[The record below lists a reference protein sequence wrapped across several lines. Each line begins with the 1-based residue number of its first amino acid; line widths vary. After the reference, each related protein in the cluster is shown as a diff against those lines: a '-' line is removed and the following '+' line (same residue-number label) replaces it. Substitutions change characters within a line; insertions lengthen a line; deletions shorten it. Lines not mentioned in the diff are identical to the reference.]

1 MGRPAEE
8 TETMT
13 TSKAVLA
20 LCLVGAAVAAP
31 QFGGLRSVSSVSSVT
46 NQDEVV
52 TNVVSALTP
61 SIAAAVEQALAA
73 QAAAAE
79 AAERRAAA
87 QAAAAAAAA
96 SASTANKP
104 DSLAGPAK
112 YNFEYKVAEDEAQVY
127 ITQNEARDGDDLTGT
142 YSFVDPRGALIT
154 VNYEA
159 GPEGYSE
166 TREEKLGFLE
176 IRSKPARVAPAPPA
190 KVDQATLIQR
200 ILAILQPQIG
210 SAVSSAIQARKAQA
224 AAEAE
229 AAAAA
234 EAARLEAERRAAAE
248 AARLEAERL
257 AAAEAARQE
266 AARQEAARIE
276 AARREAERRAAAEA
290 ARQEAARR
298 EAARREAARLEAE
311 RRAAEEAAAAAA
323 AAAAASSSNN
333 IDIFGTGG
341 YNVRVETPNF
351 KIEY

>member
-20 LCLVGAAVAAP
+20 LCLVGVAVAAP
-31 QFGGLRSVSSVSSVT
+31 QLRLGGLRSVSSVSSVT

-61 SIAAAVEQALAA
+61 AIAAAVEQALAA
-73 QAAAAE
+73 QAAAQ

-96 SASTANKP
+96 ASKANKA
-104 DSLAGPAK
+104 DTLAEPAK
-112 YNFEYKVAEDEAQVY
+112 YNYEYKVAEDEAQVY

-166 TREEKLGFLE
+166 TREEKLGFVE
-176 IRSKPARVAPAPPA
+176 IRSKPARVAPAPA
-190 KVDQATLIQR
+190 KVDQATLTQR

-210 SAVSSAIQARKAQA
+210 SAVSSAIQARRAAA

-248 AARLEAERL
+248 AARR
-257 AAAEAARQE
+257 
-266 AARQEAARIE
+266 EAARIE
-276 AARREAERRAAAEA
+276 AARL
-290 ARQEAARR
+290 
-298 EAARREAARLEAE
+298 EAARLEAE

-323 AAAAASSSNN
+323 AASSSNS
-333 IDIFGTGG
+333 IDIFGNGG
-341 YNVRVETPNF
+341 YNVRVQTPDF
-351 KIEY
+351 KI

>member
-13 TSKAVLA
+13 TPKVFA
-20 LCLVGAAVAAP
+20 LCLCVGAAVAAP
-31 QFGGLRSVSSVSSVT
+31 QLRLGPLRSVSSVSSVT

-61 SIAAAVEQALAA
+61 SIAAAVEEALAA
-73 QAAAAE
+73 QAAAEE
-79 AAERRAAA
+79 ARLERRA
-87 QAAAAAAAA
+87 AAAAAAAA
-96 SASTANKP
+96 SKTNNKA
-104 DSLAGPAK
+104 DAEPAK
-112 YNFEYKVAEDEAQVY
+112 YNFEYKVAEDEDQVY
-127 ITQNEARDGDDLTGT
+127 IQQNEARNGNELTGT

-159 GPEGYSE
+159 GPMGYSE
-166 TREEKLGFLE
+166 TREEKLGFVE
-176 IRSKPARVAPAPPA
+176 IRSKPARVAPAPA

-210 SAVSSAIQARKAQA
+210 SAVSSAIQARRAAA

-248 AARLEAERL
+248 AARR
-257 AAAEAARQE
+257 
-266 AARQEAARIE
+266 EAARIE
-276 AARREAERRAAAEA
+276 AARL
-290 ARQEAARR
+290 
-298 EAARREAARLEAE
+298 EAARLEAE

-323 AAAAASSSNN
+323 AAAASSSNS
-333 IDIFGTGG
+333 IDIFGNGG
-341 YNVRVETPNF
+341 YNVRVQTPDF

>member
-31 QFGGLRSVSSVSSVT
+31 QLRLGGLRSVSSVSSVT

-61 SIAAAVEQALAA
+61 SIAAAVEEALAA
-73 QAAAAE
+73 QAAAE
-79 AAERRAAA
+79 AARLEAERRAAA
-87 QAAAAAAAA
+87 AAA
-96 SASTANKP
+96 SKTNNKADANKP
-104 DSLAGPAK
+104 DTLAEPAK
-112 YNFEYKVAEDEAQVY
+112 YNFEYKVAEDEDQVY
-127 ITQNEARDGDDLTGT
+127 ITQNEARDGDALTGT

-159 GPEGYSE
+159 GPQGYEE
-166 TREEKLGFLE
+166 TREEKLGFVE
-176 IRSKPARVAPAPPA
+176 IRSKPARVAPAPAP

-210 SAVSSAIQARKAQA
+210 SAVSSAIEARR
-224 AAEAE
+224 
-229 AAAAA
+229 A

-248 AARLEAERL
+248 AA
-257 AAAEAARQE
+257 
-266 AARQEAARIE
+266 
-276 AARREAERRAAAEA
+276 
-290 ARQEAARR
+290 
-298 EAARREAARLEAE
+298 
-311 RRAAEEAAAAAA
+311 AAAA
-323 AAAAASSSNN
+323 AAAAASSSNS
-333 IDIFGTGG
+333 IDIFGSGG
-341 YNVRVETPNF
+341 YNVRVQTPDF

>member
-1 MGRPAEE
+1 
-8 TETMT
+8 MT

-73 QAAAAE
+73 QAAAAQ

-96 SASTANKP
+96 SASKANKP
-104 DSLAGPAK
+104 DSLAEPAK

-248 AARLEAERL
+248 AAR
-257 AAAEAARQE
+257 
-266 AARQEAARIE
+266 
-276 AARREAERRAAAEA
+276 
-290 ARQEAARR
+290 QEAARR

-323 AAAAASSSNN
+323 AAASSSNN

-341 YNVRVETPNF
+341 YNVRVETP
-351 KIEY
+351 

>member
-1 MGRPAEE
+1 
-8 TETMT
+8 MT

-96 SASTANKP
+96 ASASKANKP

-248 AARLEAERL
+248 AARLEAQRL

-276 AARREAERRAAAEA
+276 AARREAERRAA
-290 ARQEAARR
+290 
-298 EAARREAARLEAE
+298 
-311 RRAAEEAAAAAA
+311 EEAAAAAA
-323 AAAAASSSNN
+323 AAASNN

-341 YNVRVETPNF
+341 YNVRVE
-351 KIEY
+351 